1 MQTTSVDLF
10 TTVIDRIST
19 FLDLFIA
26 VPDSEEHET
35 EATGYYSTH

>member
-1 MQTTSVDLF
+1 MSVDLF
-10 TTVIDRIST
+10 TTVIDTIST

-26 VPDSEEHET
+26 VRDSEKHET

>member
-1 MQTTSVDLF
+1 MSVDLF
-10 TTVIDRIST
+10 TTVINTISD
-19 FLDLFIA
+19 FMDLFIA